1 MSLDAVSAKGP
12 AGSPE
17 HRKELLGRLGV
28 RADASD
34 QDIEAAHNAL
44 VEFLELAPPEAKSWA
59 ATRTAEVD
67 EAFALLSGPNRAET
81 APAGAAMIQDKP
93 DRTLRT
99 SVPAAAAVNPRRL
112 QLVWAIVP
120 LLVVAV
126 VVGVYFMGKGSDVP
140 GVTGTPTGTATTAA
154 ASGPAVVPVDK
165 AKVAALMTKITA
177 NPKDTVSLL
186 AMGDIY
192 FGAADYKNAAAWEQK
207 VVDADPK
214 NEKGL
219 LALGAAQFN
228 LGNTAVAKKHWLV
241 AAKLYPNSAEVHY
254 DLGFLYMS
262 QTPPDTAKMRAEWK
276 KVVDID
282 PTSDLAKT
290 VATHINAPTATP
302 SAK

>member
-1 MSLDAVSAKGP
+1 
-12 AGSPE
+12 
-17 HRKELLGRLGV
+17 
-28 RADASD
+28 
-34 QDIEAAHNAL
+34 
-44 VEFLELAPPEAKSWA
+44 
-59 ATRTAEVD
+59 
-67 EAFALLSGPNRAET
+67 
-81 APAGAAMIQDKP
+81 MIQDKP